1 MAEVL
6 MNRLT
11 AEERRRA
18 AEIRRTS
25 QLREPRAITI
35 GPLSHRPESR
45 TRSARMAALVTIA
58 LGGALALIQLAQ
70 QLAMYGPGS
79 LLDWLLPRL

>member
-1 MAEVL
+1 

-18 AEIRRTS
+18 AELRRMSQIR
-25 QLREPRAITI
+25 QPRAILVET
-35 GPLSHRPESR
+35 LQQRPESR
-45 TRSARMAALVTIA
+45 ARSDRLAALVTIA
-58 LGGALALIQLAQ
+58 LGGAMALIQLGQ
-70 QLAMYGPGS
+70 QLAFYGPAS

>member
-1 MAEVL
+1 

-18 AEIRRTS
+18 AELRRAS
-25 QLREPRAITI
+25 QTRQPRAIALDT
-35 GPLSHRPESR
+35 LEQRPESR
-45 TRSARMAALVTIA
+45 ARSARTAALVTLA
-58 LGGALALIQLAQ
+58 LGGVLALIQLGH
-70 QLAMYGPGS
+70 QLAFYGPAS

>member
-1 MAEVL
+1 

-18 AEIRRTS
+18 AELRRTG
-25 QLREPRAITI
+25 QAREPRAIALDTLA
-35 GPLSHRPESR
+35 PRSESR
-45 TRSARMAALVTIA
+45 ARSARVATLVTVA
-58 LGGALALIQLAQ
+58 LGGAMVLIQLVQ
-70 QLAMYGPGS
+70 ELAMYGPDS

>member
-1 MAEVL
+1 

-18 AEIRRTS
+18 AELRRTS
-25 QLREPRAITI
+25 QVRE
-35 GPLSHRPESR
+35 SHALAVPTLADRPESR
-45 TRSARMAALVTIA
+45 TRSARVAALVTIA
-58 LGGALALIQLAQ
+58 LGGALALLQLGQ

>member
-1 MAEVL
+1 

-18 AEIRRTS
+18 TELRRAS
-25 QLREPRAITI
+25 QVREPRAITLDALA
-35 GPLSHRPESR
+35 PRSESR
-45 TRSARMAALVTIA
+45 ARSARVATLVTVA
-58 LGGALALIQLAQ
+58 LGGAMVLIQLVQ
-70 QLAMYGPGS
+70 ELAMYGPGS

>member
-1 MAEVL
+1 

-18 AEIRRTS
+18 AELRRTS
-25 QLREPRAITI
+25 QTRTARAIAIDDLAT
-35 GPLSHRPESR
+35 PRESR
-45 TRSARMAALVTIA
+45 TRSARVAALVTIA
-58 LGGALALIQLAQ
+58 LGGVIALLQLGHQLAL
-70 QLAMYGPGS
+70 YGPGS

>member
-1 MAEVL
+1 

-18 AEIRRTS
+18 AELRRTS
-25 QLREPRAITI
+25 QLREPRAITL
-35 GPLSHRPESR
+35 GALPHRPESR
-45 TRSARMAALVTIA
+45 TRSARIAALVTIA
-58 LGGALALIQLAQ
+58 LGGALALIQLGQ
-70 QLAMYGPGS
+70 QLAMYGPSS